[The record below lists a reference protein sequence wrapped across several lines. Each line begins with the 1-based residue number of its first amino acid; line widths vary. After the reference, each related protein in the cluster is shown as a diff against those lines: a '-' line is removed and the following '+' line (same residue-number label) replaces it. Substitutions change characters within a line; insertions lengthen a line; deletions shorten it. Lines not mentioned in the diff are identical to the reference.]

1 MITKHIAFSLIVLAS
16 TLTQGCRHTASIKPP
31 VAGTHVTLVT
41 VGAVDPALSKRVVLW
56 IENNL
61 VTVVDKGA
69 MPIKAPYTLET
80 VCAKAIK
87 ERDQTALATVVL
99 VGGLTKHGQSHGF
112 VFNRVALVDVD
123 MLRPAD
129 AKTEDWEEIF
139 TRRVEKESLAGVSY
153 ALGMPACVFSLCALK
168 PAESTEELDAKGRN
182 LCPPCTQKMEA
193 ILGQKLPQP

>member
-1 MITKHIAFSLIVLAS
+1 MITRHIAFSLIVLAT
-16 TLTQGCRHTASIKPP
+16 TLTQGCRHPASTKAP
-31 VAGTHVTLVT
+31 VAGPHVSLVT
-41 VGAVDPALSKRVVLW
+41 VGKVDPVLSTRVALW

-61 VTVVDKGA
+61 VAVVDKGT

-80 VCAKAIK
+80 VCAQAIK

-99 VGGLTKHGQSHGF
+99 VGGLTKHGQTHGF
-112 VFNRVALVDVD
+112 VFNRIALVDVD
-123 MLRPAD
+123 MLHPTD
-129 AKTEDWEEIF
+129 AKKKGWEEQF

-153 ALGMPACVFSLCALK
+153 AMGMPACVFSLCALK
-168 PAESTEELDAKGRN
+168 PAESMEELDAKGRN